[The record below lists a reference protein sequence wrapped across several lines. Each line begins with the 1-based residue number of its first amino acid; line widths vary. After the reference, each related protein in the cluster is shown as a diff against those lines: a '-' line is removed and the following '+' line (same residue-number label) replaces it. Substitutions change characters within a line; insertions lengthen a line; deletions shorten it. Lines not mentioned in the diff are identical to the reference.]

1 MNSPRAIQEQKRNER
16 NEERASSRNP
26 QSKNKHGH
34 TPVKAFRLLFTHI
47 HTPYERTERET
58 STSNIQHMTRQ
69 NRMSRTPY
77 ATS

>member
-1 MNSPRAIQEQKRNER
+1 
-16 NEERASSRNP
+16 
-26 QSKNKHGH
+26 
-34 TPVKAFRLLFTHI
+34 VKAFRLLFTHI